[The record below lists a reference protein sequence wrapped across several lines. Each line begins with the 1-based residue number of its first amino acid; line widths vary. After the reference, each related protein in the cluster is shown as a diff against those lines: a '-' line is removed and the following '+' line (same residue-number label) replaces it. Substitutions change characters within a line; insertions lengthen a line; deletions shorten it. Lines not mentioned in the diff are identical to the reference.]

1 MKYFGEK
8 MLWLIFIIILIVSLI
23 AVIKSADVFVE
34 NLVEI
39 GSVLGISEVILGVTA
54 AAMGTSLPEF
64 GSAMIAILTGS
75 PDVGVGCALGAN
87 IWNIGG
93 ILGISALVT
102 GTITTRKVD
111 IQRDGLMA
119 FLTALILFIFLFIFG
134 NINLFAGIILISLYM
149 AYLYYLINSQKKF
162 KNENIEKS
170 IAKNKNESVNFRKK
184 VFLVILS
191 IICLGIGCRILV
203 YATVELSIIFSIP
216 EIFAGILLA
225 FGTTAPE
232 FFTVMTSARRGL
244 SSLAV
249 GTVLGSNIFNIM
261 IGLGVPALLVTIP
274 VEKITIFYDAP
285 ALLIITLTLLLLLRR
300 KYKISKMESLVL
312 VLFYI
317 IYIILRIFWPF

>member
-1 MKYFGEK
+1 
-8 MLWLIFIIILIVSLI
+8 MLWLIFIIILIISLI
-23 AVIKSADVFVE
+23 AVIKSADIFVE

-39 GSVLGISEVILGVTA
+39 GSFLGISEVILGVTA

-102 GTITTRKVD
+102 GTITTRKAD

-134 NINLFAGIILISLYM
+134 NINIFAGILLILLYM
-149 AYLYYLINSQKKF
+149 AYLYHLINSQKKF
-162 KNENIEKS
+162 KNESIIKS
-170 IAKNKNESVNFRKK
+170 SAKNKNESVNFRKK

-203 YATVELSIIFSIP
+203 YTTVELSILFSIP

-312 VLFYI
+312 VLFYV

>member
-8 MLWLIFIIILIVSLI
+8 MLWLIFIIILIISLI
-23 AVIKSADVFVE
+23 AVIKSADIFVE

-39 GSVLGISEVILGVTA
+39 GSFLGISEVILGVTA

-102 GTITTRKVD
+102 GTITTRKAD

-134 NINLFAGIILISLYM
+134 NINIFAGILLILLYM
-149 AYLYYLINSQKKF
+149 AYLYHLINSQKKF
-162 KNENIEKS
+162 KNESIIKS
-170 IAKNKNESVNFRKK
+170 SAKNKNESVNFRKK

-203 YATVELSIIFSIP
+203 YTTVELSILFSIP

-312 VLFYI
+312 VLFYV

>member
-1 MKYFGEK
+1 MNTGDILE
-8 MLWLIFIIILIVSLI
+8 LIIPIGALILSLI
-23 AVIKSADVFVE
+23 IVIKSADVFVD

-39 GSVLGISEVILGVTA
+39 GGALGISQIILGVTA
-54 AAMGTSLPEF
+54 SAIGTSLPEF

-134 NINLFAGIILISLYM
+134 NINIFAGILLISLYM
-149 AYLYYLINSQKKF
+149 AYLYHLINSQKKF
-162 KNENIEKS
+162 KNESIIKS
-170 IAKNKNESVNFRKK
+170 SAKNKNESVNFRKK

-203 YATVELSIIFSIP
+203 YTTVELSILFSIP

-312 VLFYI
+312 VLFYV

>member
-1 MKYFGEK
+1 LKYFGEK
-8 MLWLIFIIILIVSLI
+8 MLWLIFIIILIISLI
-23 AVIKSADVFVE
+23 AVIKSADIFVE

-39 GSVLGISEVILGVTA
+39 GSFLGISEVILGVTA

-102 GTITTRKVD
+102 GTITTRKAD

-134 NINLFAGIILISLYM
+134 NINIFAGILLILLYM
-149 AYLYYLINSQKKF
+149 AYLYHLINSQKKF
-162 KNENIEKS
+162 KNESIIKS
-170 IAKNKNESVNFRKK
+170 SAKNKNESVNFRKK

-203 YATVELSIIFSIP
+203 YTTVELSILFSIP

-312 VLFYI
+312 VLFYV

>member
-1 MKYFGEK
+1 

>member
-8 MLWLIFIIILIVSLI
+8 MLWLIFIIILIISLI
-23 AVIKSADVFVE
+23 AVIKSADIFVE

-39 GSVLGISEVILGVTA
+39 GSFLGISEVILGVTA

-134 NINLFAGIILISLYM
+134 NINIFAGIILISLYM
-149 AYLYYLINSQKKF
+149 VYLYYLINSQKKF
-162 KNENIEKS
+162 KNESIDKS
-170 IAKNKNESVNFRKK
+170 SAKNKNESVNLRKK

-203 YATVELSIIFSIP
+203 YTTVELSILLSIP

-317 IYIILRIFWPF
+317 IYISLRIFWPF

>member
-1 MKYFGEK
+1 
-8 MLWLIFIIILIVSLI
+8 
-23 AVIKSADVFVE
+23 
-34 NLVEI
+34 
-39 GSVLGISEVILGVTA
+39 VTA
-54 AAMGTSLPEF
+54 SAIGTSLPEF

-102 GTITTRKVD
+102 GSITTRKVD

-134 NINLFAGIILISLYM
+134 NINIFAGILLISLYM
-149 AYLYYLINSQKKF
+149 AYLYYLINSQKKY
-162 KNENIEKS
+162 KNES
-170 IAKNKNESVNFRKK
+170 IKKTSAKNKNESVNFRKK

-203 YATVELSIIFSIP
+203 YATVELSIFFSIP

-285 ALLIITLTLLLLLRR
+285 ALLIITLTLLLLLRI

-317 IYIILRIFWPF
+317 IYISLRIFWPF

>member
-1 MKYFGEK
+1 
-8 MLWLIFIIILIVSLI
+8 MLWLIFIIILIISLI
-23 AVIKSADVFVE
+23 AVIKSADIFVE

-39 GSVLGISEVILGVTA
+39 GSFLGISEVILGVTA

-134 NINLFAGIILISLYM
+134 NINIFAGILLISLYM
-149 AYLYYLINSQKKF
+149 AYLYHLINSQKKF
-162 KNENIEKS
+162 KNESIIKS
-170 IAKNKNESVNFRKK
+170 SAKNKNESVNFRKK

-203 YATVELSIIFSIP
+203 YTTVELSILFSIP

-312 VLFYI
+312 VLFYV

>member
-8 MLWLIFIIILIVSLI
+8 MLWLIFIIILIISLI
-23 AVIKSADVFVE
+23 AVIKSADIFVE

-39 GSVLGISEVILGVTA
+39 GSFLGISEVILGVTA

-134 NINLFAGIILISLYM
+134 NINIFAGILLISLYM
-149 AYLYYLINSQKKF
+149 AYLYHLINSQKKF
-162 KNENIEKS
+162 KNESIIKS
-170 IAKNKNESVNFRKK
+170 SAKNKNESVNFRKK

-203 YATVELSIIFSIP
+203 YTTVELSILFSIP

-312 VLFYI
+312 VLFYV

>member
-1 MKYFGEK
+1 

-23 AVIKSADVFVE
+23 AVIKSADIFVE

-39 GSVLGISEVILGVTA
+39 GSSLGISEVILGVTA

-102 GTITTRKVD
+102 GTITTKKVD

-134 NINLFAGIILISLYM
+134 NINIFAGIILISLYM

-162 KNENIEKS
+162 KNESIIKS
-170 IAKNKNESVNFRKK
+170 NAKNKNGSVNFRKK

-203 YATVELSIIFSIP
+203 YATVELSILLSIP

-261 IGLGVPALLVTIP
+261 IGLGVPALFVTIP

-312 VLFYI
+312 VLFYV
-317 IYIILRIFWPF
+317 IYITLRIFWPF